1 MQRVLFLLSFMLAF
15 QWGISQNDYELVGCH
30 YVKKGYKSNALTK
43 KEKEGLRNLDLRS
56 DTFDILNF
64 EINLD
69 ITNFSG
75 KKIKAGT
82 TVQFTFL
89 QDGLDHIN
97 LDLMNL
103 QIDSVQMDGAD
114 LEYSYNF
121 LLLGINL
128 GQSYN
133 KGDTASVTI
142 YYQGTPTIDVS
153 GFGGLDFN
161 GPYAYALGIGLDANP
176 HNYGRSWYPCFDNFR
191 ERATYDINITHNSNH
206 KAHAIGTYLG
216 SEDLGNSRVRS
227 SYRMDQLLPTYL
239 TSIAVSDYETVH
251 QVHNGIA
258 GENPIELIAR
268 AADTSK
274 MKASFEYLPN
284 ALDAL
289 ESWWGPYQWERV
301 GYVATIVGAM
311 EHPTLTAYPDFSF
324 SNGNPNSNMALM
336 AHELAHH
343 WWGNVTTLTT
353 EGDMWIKEG
362 NAEYG
367 EYLFYEHYFGRDY
380 FIDVVRDNHYNVL
393 KSAHIDDDGYRA
405 LSGMPNAYTYG
416 THTYY
421 KGATVMHTLRG
432 YLGDDLYKSGLSSIL
447 ENFAYSH
454 IDAGGFRDQVS
465 ASTGMDLT
473 SFFNDWIFNPGYSAF
488 EIDSIVSADQGG
500 NFMNKVFVEQK
511 LLAAPE
517 MHTSVPIWINVYG
530 DNGEV
535 YKEKVMVSGQF
546 SIIDVETD
554 FLPKYAFLNEE
565 DHLGQARTAQT
576 LRIKQTGPHT
586 FEHTDLWVNVEN
598 IGQDSIDM
606 RIEHYWVAPDEFKN
620 NPNDIRLSS
629 KHYWS
634 IEGNMN
640 EDFLG
645 KINFG
650 YNGSNMYSFDFD
662 LTSETEDS
670 IILLYR
676 RDASQDWFEYPYAE
690 KKTVFG
696 GDGIGYFKCD
706 TLLKGQYTFGNG
718 AFLTNTKEL
727 ADLSVQQISIYPN
740 PAGAFTEV
748 HTDYKSSGPLMVE
761 IYTLNGELLF
771 RNRMVVD
778 GTDQFSILNTADLT
792 PGNYIL
798 HLMDGRQMIGAKK
811 LTVQ

>member
-1 MQRVLFLLSFMLAF
+1 MD
-15 QWGISQNDYELVGCH
+15 N
-30 YVKKGYKSNALTK
+30 
-43 KEKEGLRNLDLRS
+43 
-56 DTFDILNF
+56 
-64 EINLD
+64 
-69 ITNFSG
+69 
-75 KKIKAGT
+75 
-82 TVQFTFL
+82 
-89 QDGLDHIN
+89 LDHIN

-103 QIDSVQMDGAD
+103 QIDSVKADGVD
-114 LEYSYNF
+114 LNYAYDF
-121 LLLGINL
+121 LLLSIDL
-128 GQSYN
+128 GQTFN
-133 KGDTASVTI
+133 TGDTSSVTV
-142 YYQGTPTIDVS
+142 YYQGTPTIDES

-161 GPYAYALGIGLDANP
+161 GPYAYVLGIGLDANP

-206 KAHAIGTYLG
+206 SAHAIGTFLG
-216 SEDLGNSRVRS
+216 SNDLGGGKVLS
-227 SYRMDQLLPTYL
+227 SFRMDQLLPTYL
-239 TSIAVSDYETVH
+239 TSMAVSDYETVH
-251 QVHNGIA
+251 QTHNGIA
-258 GENPIELIAR
+258 GDNPIELIAR

-289 ESWWGPYQWERV
+289 ESWWGPYQWEKV

-367 EYLFYEHYFGRDY
+367 EYLFYEHYFGRNY
-380 FIDVVRDNHYNVL
+380 FLDVVRDNHAFVL
-393 KSAHIDDDGYRA
+393 KSAHITDDGYRA
-405 LSGMPNAYTYG
+405 LSGMPNEYTYG

-432 YLGDDLYKSGLSSIL
+432 YLGDELYKSGLSSIL
-447 ENFAYSH
+447 ENYAFSH
-454 IDAGGFRDQVS
+454 IDAAGFRDQVS
-465 ASTGMDLT
+465 AATGVDLT

-488 EIDSIVSADQGG
+488 EIDSIVSAEEGG
-500 NFMNKVFVEQK
+500 FFSNKIFVEQK

-517 MHTSVPIWINVYG
+517 MHTNVPIWLNIYG
-530 DNGEV
+530 SQGEI
-535 YKEKVMVSGQF
+535 YKEKVMVSDQF
-546 SIIDVETD
+546 SVVEVGTN
-554 FLPKYAFLNEE
+554 FEPAYAFLNEE
-565 DHLGQARTAQT
+565 DHLNQARTAQS
-576 LRIKQTGPHT
+576 LSIKQTGPHT
-586 FEHTDLWVNVEN
+586 FEHTDLWVDMVNL
-598 IGQDSIDM
+598 GKDSIDM
-606 RIEHYWVAPDEFKN
+606 RIEHYWVAPDDFKN

-634 IEGNMN
+634 IEGNVN

-650 YNGSNMYSFDFD
+650 YNGSNMYSFDYD

-676 RDASQDWFEYPYAE
+676 RDASQDWFEYAYAE

-706 TLLKGQYTFGNG
+706 SLLMGQYTFGNG
-718 AFLTNTKEL
+718 AFLTGT
-727 ADLSVQQISIYPN
+727 DDIPSLSIQQIDIYPN
-740 PAGAFTEV
+740 PATDYTEV
-748 HTDYKSSGPLMVE
+748 HTDHISQDALMVE
-761 IYTLNGELLF
+761 LYSVNGQLLS
-771 RNRMVVD
+771 RNRMTKGIND
-778 GTDQFSILNTADLT
+778 HFALINTSELN
-792 PGNYIL
+792 PGNYVVHIL
-798 HLMDGRQMIGAKK
+798 EGRQTIGSKN
-811 LTVQ
+811 LIIQ